1 MKLICFLLGLMIAGS
16 SARAED
22 ITAMIS
28 QYRRE
33 HGLPAVKTDAKLT
46 AVAQRQAQA
55 MASSGI
61 MDHDVAGSFSTR
73 ISGTNTASAA
83 ENIAA
88 GTKTWADTLRIWKA
102 SPGHNTNLLRPDA
115 DILGVAVAHNENTR
129 YKTYWAMV
137 IGRKQTKRDA
147 VMAATPSL
155 PSSASGGGKGRGG
168 VKERTTEEPS
178 VGTLLTGAVTRLR
191 NLLQ

>member
-1 MKLICFLLGLMIAGS
+1 MKLICFVLGMMLAVS

-55 MASSGI
+55 MATSGI
-61 MDHDVAGSFSTR
+61 MDHDVAGSFATR

-88 GTKTWADTLRIWKA
+88 GTKTWADTLRIWKD

-115 DILGVAVAHNENTR
+115 DIIGVAAAHNDNTR

-137 IGRKQTKRDA
+137 IGRKPAKRDA
-147 VMAATPSL
+147 VMAAGPDAGPRVRVRRTQED
-155 PSSASGGGKGRGG
+155 SS
-168 VKERTTEEPS
+168 S
-178 VGTLLTGAVTRLR
+178 VGTLFTSAVNRLR
-191 NLLQ
+191 NLLP